1 MKRTLWGVLH
11 DELWSMDVYDSR
23 DQAEAARR
31 SYEGSVLPLVRV
43 TEEVVDVGDWT
54 DLLRATADTTG
65 DCDDLAE
72 HLELYALAAN
82 AAADRSPFGHP
93 MPESELRAVCAAVDA
108 VVAALESR
116 SSR

>member
-31 SYEGSVLPLVRV
+31 SYYADGVLPLVRV

-54 DLLRATADTTG
+54 DLETKD
-65 DCDDLAE
+65 
-72 HLELYALAAN
+72 AL
-82 AAADRSPFGHP
+82 
-93 MPESELRAVCAAVDA
+93 
-108 VVAALESR
+108 
-116 SSR
+116 